1 MTYGET
7 VTMERVRTSARPTS
21 GLWILLSAVLLA
33 GPFAAAGVDDEK
45 VARGERIYH
54 TLCATCHGRYG
65 RGDGPL
71 ASALQT
77 PLPDFSDPAILGPR
91 SDEQLLASVTGM
103 DAVRHTPMA
112 IGQVLQEGAVI
123 DAIAYLRTLYVP
135 GRYASLPAGRDV
147 YQASCWVCHGRE
159 GNGQGPAAATLK
171 EKRPRDF
178 TDPEFVIEGREEE
191 IERVV
196 ALGPA
201 AAFHGSSFMPEW
213 SSRLSPQQI
222 RDVVEYLKT
231 FHKAGP
237 APSTDEAP

>member
-1 MTYGET
+1 MDRAQGA
-7 VTMERVRTSARPTS
+7 ARSTCKV
-21 GLWILLSAVLLA
+21 GILIPALLLA
-33 GPFAAAGVDDEK
+33 GLGSAPAAAGDA
-45 VARGERIYH
+45 VARGEGVYQ

-71 ASALQT
+71 AGTLQA
-77 PLPDFSDPAILGPR
+77 PLPDFTNPAILEPR
-91 SDEQLLASVTGM
+91 SDDQLLAAVTGG
-103 DAVRHTPMA
+103 DAGRHTTMA
-112 IGQVLQEGAVI
+112 IGQVLEEGAVR
-123 DAIAYLRTLYVP
+123 DTIAYLRTLYVP
-135 GRYASLPAGRDV
+135 GRHVSLRAGRDV
-147 YQASCWVCHGRE
+147 YQTGCWVCHGRE

-178 TDPEFVIEGREEE
+178 TDPEFVIVGREQEV
-191 IERVV
+191 ERIV

-231 FHKAGP
+231 FQTDSP
-237 APSTDEAP
+237 EPSGAEAR

>member
-1 MTYGET
+1 
-7 VTMERVRTSARPTS
+7 MERVRTSARPAL
-21 GLWILLSAVLLA
+21 GLWVLLSALLLP
-33 GPFAAAGVDDEK
+33 GPVGAADDGQVD
-45 VARGERIYH
+45 RGERVYQQ
-54 TLCATCHGRYG
+54 LCATCHGRYG

-91 SDEQLLASVTGM
+91 TDEQLLAAVTGSE
-103 DAVRHTPMA
+103 AGRHTPMA
-112 IGQVLQEGAVI
+112 IGQVLQEGAVR

-159 GNGQGPAAATLK
+159 GNGQGPAAATLREEQK
-171 EKRPRDF
+171 HPRDF

-191 IERVV
+191 IEQVI

-201 AAFHGSSFMPEW
+201 AAFHGSPFMPEW
-213 SSRLSPQQI
+213 ASRLSPQQI

-231 FHKAGP
+231 FQKASPQADG
-237 APSTDEAP
+237 DETP